1 MKRTVKK
8 AICVMLTVVL
18 MATVLSAC
26 SGGKDFIDF
35 IYPFSADV
43 NSYDPQ
49 VASTSDEFLIIEN
62 TFEGLIRM
70 DDEGKVRKGVAD
82 SWNISKDGLTYTFKI
97 KRGMKWNIDTDKY
110 TEGDDKGKFKDER
123 LEMLGKRFNPDITA
137 HDFVFALQRAAS
149 PETQCPLFSSISAI
163 KNANKVYSGK
173 LDKSKLGVTAVDNY
187 TLKIELEYPDSAFME
202 TLTSAVAMP
211 CNEEFFNATKGRY
224 GLMTKYTLF
233 NGQFYLSQILE
244 SSYLLKNNELY
255 RGDFP
260 AKASELTLKITDP
273 EDDDTVK
280 NLLSGYYDVA
290 FVKGSESERILKNK
304 DLTTKPYNDTTWAM
318 RFNTNS
324 LVFSSKN
331 MRKAFCLGFE
341 KFNDSEYEYL
351 SDAKAFIPSSCKIGA
366 NNALQAIGSTV
377 YQQNIDES
385 VKLWKEELKN
395 YDITDIEVTIITTK
409 ELENALKE
417 TLQGVQSGIGSVVRN
432 ADDEKLSFVLKI
444 KTMTESEME
453 SAILKGDYDIAF
465 YPYRATSDSAIAFLR
480 SAVSKGGGFD
490 KDKVEKALTQAEK
503 ASDIKTKS
511 ENIRKAESEI
521 IDSYSLY
528 PMIYETGYYTEAKS
542 VSGVEFHMGSGR
554 ISFVNATRD
563 D

>member
-324 LVFSSKN
+324 LVF
-331 MRKAFCLGFE
+331 L
-341 KFNDSEYEYL
+341 L
-351 SDAKAFIPSSCKIGA
+351 
-366 NNALQAIGSTV
+366 
-377 YQQNIDES
+377 
-385 VKLWKEELKN
+385 
-395 YDITDIEVTIITTK
+395 
-409 ELENALKE
+409 
-417 TLQGVQSGIGSVVRN
+417 
-432 ADDEKLSFVLKI
+432 
-444 KTMTESEME
+444 
-453 SAILKGDYDIAF
+453 
-465 YPYRATSDSAIAFLR
+465 
-480 SAVSKGGGFD
+480 
-490 KDKVEKALTQAEK
+490 
-503 ASDIKTKS
+503 
-511 ENIRKAESEI
+511 
-521 IDSYSLY
+521 
-528 PMIYETGYYTEAKS
+528 
-542 VSGVEFHMGSGR
+542 
-554 ISFVNATRD
+554 
-563 D
+563 